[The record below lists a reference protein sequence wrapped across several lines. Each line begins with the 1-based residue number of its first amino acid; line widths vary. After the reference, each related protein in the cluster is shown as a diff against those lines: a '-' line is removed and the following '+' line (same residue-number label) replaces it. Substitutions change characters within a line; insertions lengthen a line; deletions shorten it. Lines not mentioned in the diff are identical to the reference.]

1 MVAGACD
8 RNRHDLGEPAASA
21 AGSAINKSWAEEV
34 RLGVI
39 LRGIG
44 HARDRR
50 ERERAGIEDLSTQ
63 LETLFDLVWRQ
74 ERTWSLEDRIDRLIK
89 YEGRQQR

>member
-1 MVAGACD
+1 
-8 RNRHDLGEPAASA
+8 
-21 AGSAINKSWAEEV
+21 
-34 RLGVI
+34 VI

-50 ERERAGIEDLSTQ
+50 KRQRAGIEDLDTQ
-63 LETLFDLVWRQ
+63 YESLLDLVWRC
-74 ERTWSLEDRIDRLIK
+74 ERTWNLEDRIDQLIK

>member
-1 MVAGACD
+1 M
-8 RNRHDLGEPAASA
+8 
-21 AGSAINKSWAEEV
+21 
-34 RLGVI
+34 I

-50 ERERAGIEDLSTQ
+50 KRERAGVVDLSTQ
-63 LETLFDLVWRQ
+63 LETLLDVVWRC
-74 ERTWSLEDRIDRLIK
+74 ERTWNLEDRIDKLIQ

>member
-1 MVAGACD
+1 
-8 RNRHDLGEPAASA
+8 
-21 AGSAINKSWAEEV
+21 
-34 RLGVI
+34 VI

-50 ERERAGIEDLSTQ
+50 KRERTGVEDLSTQ
-63 LETLFDLVWRQ
+63 LETLLDVVWRC
-74 ERTWSLEDRIDRLIK
+74 ERTWNLEDRIDKLIQ

>member
-1 MVAGACD
+1 
-8 RNRHDLGEPAASA
+8 
-21 AGSAINKSWAEEV
+21 
-34 RLGVI
+34 VI

-50 ERERAGIEDLSTQ
+50 KRERAGVVDLSTQ
-63 LETLFDLVWRQ
+63 LETLLDVVWRC
-74 ERTWSLEDRIDRLIK
+74 ERTWNLEDRIDKLIQ

>member
-1 MVAGACD
+1 V
-8 RNRHDLGEPAASA
+8 N
-21 AGSAINKSWAEEV
+21 
-34 RLGVI
+34 

-50 ERERAGIEDLSTQ
+50 KRQRAGIEDLDTQ
-63 LETLFDLVWRQ
+63 YESLLDLVWRC
-74 ERTWSLEDRIDRLIK
+74 ERTWNLEDRIDQLIK

>member
-1 MVAGACD
+1 
-8 RNRHDLGEPAASA
+8 
-21 AGSAINKSWAEEV
+21 V

-50 ERERAGIEDLSTQ
+50 ERERAGIEDLNTQ
-63 LETLFDLVWRQ
+63 LETLFDLVWRN
-74 ERTWSLEDRIDRLIK
+74 ERAWRLEDRI
-89 YEGRQQR
+89 EGLMRFEASQRRDAA